1 VPKEYRSCPVWGL
14 QVAVC
19 RLFRPDLQISYHPS
33 KPGRYVALLLPLPQV
48 LQKRAVNAAPEVLL
62 ELHDSDAAVG
72 AVICERDEAAAL
84 ALFDGHLG
92 YYRDACTRRHHG
104 QNRSELA
111 ALKDHVGLQAG
122 PSAGGES
129 IFAEAVAFLEQEKR
143 IVLDLFQVNSG
154 Q

>member
-1 VPKEYRSCPVWGL
+1 MHPRTRFAQAIDFHVSYRHVLKPKR
-14 QVAVC
+14 
-19 RLFRPDLQISYHPS
+19 RI
-33 KPGRYVALLLPLPQV
+33 ALLLPLPQV
-48 LQKRAVNAAPEVLL
+48 LQKRAVNAAAEVLL

-104 QNRSELA
+104 QNCGELA
-111 ALKDHVGLQAG
+111 ALKHHVGLEAG
-122 PSAGGES
+122 ASASRES
-129 IFAEAVAFLEQEKR
+129 IFAKAVAFLEQEKR